1 MNESTPINIL
11 VLTGAG
17 ISAES
22 GISTYRDADGLWTKY
37 NPSEVSHINGWKK
50 DPLKVLEFKN
60 KLRQDFAANN
70 YQPNAAHY
78 ALTRLQK
85 EWKHGSVTL
94 VTQNIDGL
102 HAAAGSEILEIHGT
116 VKDKFCESCGHRSP
130 YNADILADHACINC
144 GKLNT
149 TRPFVVMFG
158 EMPLYLDY
166 IENMLDQC
174 HVYIAIGTSGE
185 VMPASLFVSSAKQ
198 VGARTY
204 LINKEEG
211 SNSED
216 YDFKL
221 LGKATEIVPA
231 FVETLLNGSLLENE

>member
-1 MNESTPINIL
+1 MTNPMNIV

-22 GISTYRDADGLWTKY
+22 GIKTYRDEDGLWTKF
-37 NPSEVSHINGWKK
+37 NPMEVSHIEGWKK
-50 DPLKVLEFKN
+50 NPLKVLEFKN
-60 KLRQDFAANN
+60 ALRQDFAANN

-85 EWKHGSVTL
+85 EWQHGSVTL

-102 HAAAGSEILEIHGT
+102 HVDAGSRIFEIHGT
-116 VKDKFCESCGHRSP
+116 AKDKFCESCGHKSP
-130 YNADILADHACINC
+130 YDADIEPDHICVACS
-144 GKLNT
+144 KVST

-166 IENMLDQC
+166 VEKMLDRC
-174 HVYIAIGTSGE
+174 AVYIAIGTSGE
-185 VMPASLFVSSAKQ
+185 VMPANIFVSLAKQ

-204 LINKEEG
+204 YINKEEG
-211 SNSED
+211 SNTEEF
-216 YDFKL
+216 DFRL

-231 FVETLLNGSLLENE
+231 FVETLLNGSLLGN